1 MMLKNN
7 FLIDTIANLTSRR
20 WKLITSICSDNCILC
35 FTCFFHKVALYNKYN
50 TKTGIDHM
58 KSADIPPVLFLW
70 TWSYYPSLHSYSA
83 PCIMLI
89 CHGSQPGNII
99 IITITAS
106 ITMFKIYEYVTTEDD
121 FIDWSITCNISKHRT
136 QFFILE
142 GENSNY
148 PCGKYIISYW
158 ASQS

>member
-1 MMLKNN
+1 MSMNQYYFCHYNYILQLRHYMMLKNN

-99 IITITAS
+99 NNNDHCIHNHVQNIRVCD
-106 ITMFKIYEYVTTEDD
+106 YRRWLHWLEY
-121 FIDWSITCNISKHRT
+121 
-136 QFFILE
+136 
-142 GENSNY
+142 Y
-148 PCGKYIISYW
+148 M
-158 ASQS
+158 